1 MRANFGIFTFI
12 LLLFCTSASAQ
23 KNITHQSLYWTR
35 YYNQL
40 IFNEKWTWHN
50 EIDNRR
56 FFENNRQHHVI
67 FHTRL
72 HYKFFQNA
80 DVGFGFTYS
89 RQSSHAPNSVSQ
101 LVVPERRLVQELNV
115 GKQMSNR
122 LAFQQRFRIDERFIH
137 KSNSEKLAEGYDF
150 NFRFRYRLQLSFIL
164 GRTDAKN
171 KTTVK
176 LSEEL
181 MVNAGKSI
189 ILNLFDQNRLFLCV
203 EQGIGKGI
211 SAEIGYLHWFQQ
223 RPSGIDFFERDIIRF
238 TFYHKINLANN

>member
-1 MRANFGIFTFI
+1 
-12 LLLFCTSASAQ
+12 
-23 KNITHQSLYWTR
+23 
-35 YYNQL
+35 
-40 IFNEKWTWHN
+40 
-50 EIDNRR
+50 
-56 FFENNRQHHVI
+56 
-67 FHTRL
+67 
-72 HYKFFQNA
+72 
-80 DVGFGFTYS
+80 
-89 RQSSHAPNSVSQ
+89 
-101 LVVPERRLVQELNV
+101 
-115 GKQMSNR
+115 
-122 LAFQQRFRIDERFIH
+122 
-137 KSNSEKLAEGYDF
+137 LAEGYDF